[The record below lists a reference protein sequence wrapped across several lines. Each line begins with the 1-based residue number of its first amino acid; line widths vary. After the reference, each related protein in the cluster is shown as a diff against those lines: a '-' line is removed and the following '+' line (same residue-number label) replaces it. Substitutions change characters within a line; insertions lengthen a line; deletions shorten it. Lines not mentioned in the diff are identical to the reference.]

1 MVLGAMKFSG
11 PKPLPL
17 VGVVLLISKTRY
29 NTSPRLTDRGGFQP
43 VTRHWNHPAAH
54 RRFQPLPKLSA
65 RLEYAPGLVF
75 SIHRVG
81 FTV

>member
-17 VGVVLLISKTRY
+17 VGVVLLISKTRS
-29 NTSPRLTDRGGFQP
+29 NTSPRLTDRGGFRP
-43 VTRHWNHPAAH
+43 GIGITWPHCLPAASEAK
-54 RRFQPLPKLSA
+54 RSVGVRP
-65 RLEYAPGLVF
+65 RVVF
-75 SIHRVG
+75 SIHPSSV